1 MSDSPAAPDQDD
13 EQHQKFREA
22 LERKKAAQH
31 DAPVRGARNKGV
43 GETHNDHQRREF
55 RRKSGS

>member
-1 MSDSPAAPDQDD
+1 MPDSSTAPDHED
-13 EQHQKFREA
+13 EQHKKFREA
-22 LERKKAAQH
+22 LERKKAAEH
-31 DAPVRGARNKGV
+31 EAPVRSARNKGV